1 MGWFDAPAGQANLL
15 AGMSNIASH
24 KIAEPNIGSAITSG
38 LGKAVDAIKTRNDT
52 LIKEEANTKVREI
65 LSQPMDA
72 KNPMAQAQAL
82 APWLARADAEH
93 QMIGKDAV
101 SNLFKDADFGIKKDT
116 LSESTRHNKSDE
128 LLGTSK
134 LEQQKIADANSLE
147 QQKIADANALKLG
160 LANVG
165 VAQTNASTMKSLRD
179 MQAEKH
185 NIDMQFEKK
194 SKASQ
199 GYEWDDKSKTF
210 SKFNYELPEYKFTQ
224 ALNERKGFNA
234 LADKI
239 DIPTYVKDAS
249 KLEGMSS
256 FLGIGNTWDSTHA
269 NYAAPAKI
277 LLKSEDLSLLPAQRY
292 VAQLFQ
298 AHDTD
303 GLQKF
308 FHSKNTDPAVK
319 ALLSAPVKSESSKF
333 TKEGNTLKSS
343 SGKIYNTPTQEWL
356 DNNTDID

>member
-93 QMIGKDAV
+93 QMVGKEAV
-101 SNLFKDADFGIKKDT
+101 ANLFKDADFGIKKDT
-116 LSESTRHNKSDE
+116 LSESIRHNKSDE

-134 LEQQKIADANSLE
+134 LEQQKIADANSL
-147 QQKIADANALKLG
+147 KLG

-179 MQAEKH
+179 MQTEKH
-185 NIDMQFEKK
+185 NIEMQFEKK

-210 SKFNYELPEYKFTQ
+210 SKFNPELPEYKFTQ

-239 DIPTYVKDAS
+239 DVPTYVKNAS
-249 KLEGMSS
+249 QLEGMSS
-256 FLGIGNTWDSTHA
+256 FLGVGNTWDDTHA
-269 NYAAPAKI
+269 DVAGGAKI
-277 LLKSEDLSLLPAQRY
+277 LLKSEDPSLLPAQRY

-308 FHSKNTDPAVK
+308 FHSKDTDPAVK
-319 ALLSAPVKSESSKF
+319 ALLSAPV
-333 TKEGNTLKSS
+333 
-343 SGKIYNTPTQEWL
+343 GKQ
-356 DNNTDID
+356 

>member
-38 LGKAVDAIKTRNDT
+38 LGKAVDAIKTRNDAM
-52 LIKEEANTKVREI
+52 IKEEANTKVREI

-93 QMIGKDAV
+93 QMVGKEAV
-101 SNLFKDADFGIKKDT
+101 ANLFKDADFGIKKDT
-116 LSESTRHNKSDE
+116 LSESSRHNKSDE
-128 LLGTSK
+128 LLGTNK
-134 LEQQKIADANSLE
+134 LE

-160 LANVG
+160 LGNID
-165 VAQTNASTMKSLRD
+165 VAKQNAATMKSLRD
-179 MQAEKH
+179 MEVEKH

-256 FLGIGNTWDSTHA
+256 FVGVGNTWDSTHA
-269 NYAAPAKI
+269 DNAGAAKI
-277 LLKSEDLSLLPAQRY
+277 LLKSEDPSLLPAQRY

-308 FHSKNTDPAVK
+308 FHSKDTDPAVK
-319 ALLSAPVKSESSKF
+319 ALLSAPKNSESSKF

-343 SGKIYNTPTQEWL
+343 SGKTYNIPTQEWL
-356 DNNTDID
+356 DNNTETINY